1 MSLLLLHVVELL
13 LVLLKLMLVE
23 LLLLLLV
30 LLLQLLLLLL
40 VVLLKLL
47 QVARVLL
54 LLLLLMLLEL
64 LLLVELLLVELLL
77 LLQMK
82 LLLLLKLALL
92 RSTAGSLRGRLLL
105 LPRGGLAH
113 RRRRAELWRV
123 AGRGTAAGSR
133 TASTGAR
140 VGRSRWPRL
149 LLGPLGSRAVAA
161 QRHAHRE
168 VLILLIILRFGRPI
182 ALKSGSCTAYV
193 RRQFSCCPPPKL
205 KLTSRPLACWLL
217 L

>member
-1 MSLLLLHVVELL
+1 MMSLLLLLHVVELL
-13 LVLLKLMLVE
+13 LVLLKLVLVE

-54 LLLLLMLLEL
+54 LLLLLLMLLEL
-64 LLLVELLLVELLL
+64 LLLLDLLLVELLL
-77 LLQMK
+77 LLQMN
-82 LLLLLKLALL
+82 LLLLLKLALH
-92 RSTAGSLRGRLLL
+92 STAGSLRGRLLLLL

-123 AGRGTAAGSR
+123 AGRGTAAGHR
-133 TASTGAR
+133 AASTGPTR

-149 LLGPLGSRAVAA
+149 LLGPLRSRAVAA
-161 QRHAHRE
+161 LRHAHRE

-182 ALKSGSCTAYV
+182 ALKSRS
-193 RRQFSCCPPPKL
+193 
-205 KLTSRPLACWLL
+205 SRPLACWLL

>member
-1 MSLLLLHVVELL
+1 MMSLLLLLHVVELL
-13 LVLLKLMLVE
+13 LVLLKLVLVE
-23 LLLLLLV
+23 LLLLVVV

-64 LLLVELLLVELLL
+64 LLLLDLLLVELLL
-77 LLQMK
+77 LLQMN
-82 LLLLLKLALL
+82 LLLLLKLALH
-92 RSTAGSLRGRLLL
+92 STAGSLRGRLLLL

-123 AGRGTAAGSR
+123 AGRGTAAGHR
-133 TASTGAR
+133 AASTGPTR

-149 LLGPLGSRAVAA
+149 LLGPLRSRAVAA
-161 QRHAHRE
+161 LRHAHRE

-182 ALKSGSCTAYV
+182 ALKSRS
-193 RRQFSCCPPPKL
+193 
-205 KLTSRPLACWLL
+205 SRPLACWLL

>member
-1 MSLLLLHVVELL
+1 MSLLLLLHVVELL
-13 LVLLKLMLVE
+13 LVLLKLVLVE
-23 LLLLLLV
+23 LLLLVVV

-54 LLLLLMLLEL
+54 LLLLLLLLLMLLEL
-64 LLLVELLLVELLL
+64 LLLLDLLLVELLL
-77 LLQMK
+77 LLQMN
-82 LLLLLKLALL
+82 LLLLLKLALH
-92 RSTAGSLRGRLLL
+92 STAGSLRGRLLLL

-123 AGRGTAAGSR
+123 AGRGTAAGHR
-133 TASTGAR
+133 AASTGPTR

-149 LLGPLGSRAVAA
+149 LLGPLRSRAVAA
-161 QRHAHRE
+161 LRHAHRE

-182 ALKSGSCTAYV
+182 ALKSRS
-193 RRQFSCCPPPKL
+193 
-205 KLTSRPLACWLL
+205 SRPLACWLL

>member
-1 MSLLLLHVVELL
+1 MSLLLLLHVVELL
-13 LVLLKLMLVE
+13 LVLLKLVLVE

-54 LLLLLMLLEL
+54 LLLLLLMLLEL
-64 LLLVELLLVELLL
+64 LLLLDLLLVELLL
-77 LLQMK
+77 LLQMN
-82 LLLLLKLALL
+82 LLLLLKLALH
-92 RSTAGSLRGRLLL
+92 STAGSLRGRLLLL

-123 AGRGTAAGSR
+123 AGRGTAAGHR
-133 TASTGAR
+133 AASTGPTR

-149 LLGPLGSRAVAA
+149 LLGPLRSCAVAA
-161 QRHAHRE
+161 LRHAHRE

-182 ALKSGSCTAYV
+182 ALKSRSCTAAT
-193 RRQFSCCPPPKL
+193 SAPISWSPP
-205 KLTSRPLACWLL
+205 R
-217 L
+217 